1 MITVTLTRQRTKGK
15 AVFGTLTFPL
25 EMQNGTLEEKV
36 TTLENADYL
45 IPAGTYPLRLTWS
58 PRFKKPMPLID
69 EVPDRE
75 GIRCADTALAH
86 VPKYIL
92 AVSTRACSASPK
104 NIKFSGTPEEGTKP
118 EHSQGCILVSALDLE
133 NIKVLFNQRKKWY
146 DESELRITIQGLED
160 SRH

>member
-1 MITVTLTRQRTKGK
+1 MITVTLTRQRTKGN

-36 TTLENADYL
+36 TTLENADFL

-75 GIRCADTALAH
+75 GIRIH
-86 VPKYIL
+86 M
-92 AVSTRACSASPK
+92 
-104 NIKFSGTPEEGTKP
+104 GTKP
-118 EHSQGCILVSALDLE
+118 EHSQGCVLVSALDLE

-146 DESELRITIQGLED
+146 DENELRITIQGLETNCC
-160 SRH
+160 

>member
-36 TTLENADYL
+36 TTLENADFL

-75 GIRCADTALAH
+75 GIRIH
-86 VPKYIL
+86 M
-92 AVSTRACSASPK
+92 
-104 NIKFSGTPEEGTKP
+104 GTKP
-118 EHSQGCILVSALDLE
+118 EHSQGCVLVSALDLE

-146 DESELRITIQGLED
+146 DENELRITIEGLETNC
-160 SRH
+160 S

>member
-1 MITVTLTRQRTKGK
+1 MLTINLIRQNRKGK

-36 TTLENADYL
+36 TTLENADFL

-75 GIRCADTALAH
+75 GIRIH
-86 VPKYIL
+86 M
-92 AVSTRACSASPK
+92 
-104 NIKFSGTPEEGTKP
+104 GTKP
-118 EHSQGCILVSALDLE
+118 EHSQGCVLVSALDLE

-146 DESELRITIQGLED
+146 EESELRIRID
-160 SRH
+160 

>member
-1 MITVTLTRQRTKGK
+1 MLLNLIRNIRSGQAIRGAMTLPFDERKPI
-15 AVFGTLTFPL
+15 VC
-25 EMQNGTLEEKV
+25 E
-36 TTLENADYL
+36 TLENADFL

-75 GIRCADTALAH
+75 GIRIH
-86 VPKYIL
+86 M
-92 AVSTRACSASPK
+92 
-104 NIKFSGTPEEGTKP
+104 GTKP
-118 EHSQGCILVSALDLE
+118 EHSQGCVLVSALALE

-160 SRH
+160 SRN

>member
-1 MITVTLTRQRTKGK
+1 MLTITLIRKSQRGN

-36 TTLENADYL
+36 TTLENADFL

-75 GIRCADTALAH
+75 GIRIH
-86 VPKYIL
+86 M
-92 AVSTRACSASPK
+92 
-104 NIKFSGTPEEGTKP
+104 GTKP
-118 EHSQGCILVSALDLE
+118 EHSQGCVLVSALALE

-146 DESELRITIQGLED
+146 DENELRITIQGLETN
-160 SRH
+160 RC

>member
-36 TTLENADYL
+36 TTLENADFL

-75 GIRCADTALAH
+75 GIRIH
-86 VPKYIL
+86 M
-92 AVSTRACSASPK
+92 
-104 NIKFSGTPEEGTKP
+104 GTKP
-118 EHSQGCILVSALDLE
+118 EHSQGCVLVSALDLE

-146 DESELRITIQGLED
+146 DENEMRICI
-160 SRH
+160 S

>member
-1 MITVTLTRQRTKGK
+1 MLTIALIRKSQRGK

-25 EMQNGTLEEKV
+25 EMQNGTLEENV
-36 TTLENADYL
+36 TTLENADFL

-75 GIRCADTALAH
+75 GIRIH
-86 VPKYIL
+86 M
-92 AVSTRACSASPK
+92 
-104 NIKFSGTPEEGTKP
+104 GTKP
-118 EHSQGCILVSALDLE
+118 EHSQGCVLVSAIALE
-133 NIKVLFNQRKKWY
+133 NLKVLFNQRKKWY

-160 SRH
+160 SRN

>member
-1 MITVTLTRQRTKGK
+1 MLTITLIRKSQRGN

-36 TTLENADYL
+36 TTLENADFL

-75 GIRCADTALAH
+75 GIRIH
-86 VPKYIL
+86 M
-92 AVSTRACSASPK
+92 
-104 NIKFSGTPEEGTKP
+104 GTKP
-118 EHSQGCILVSALDLE
+118 EHSQGCVLVSALDLE

-146 DESELRITIQGLED
+146 DESELRITIEGLETN
-160 SRH
+160 RC